1 MSTVIE
7 PPATMESQKSKL
19 FSPVCVFAFVLIG
32 VCILLTLPLKLPVG
46 PMYWDL
52 IVYIDGAYRVSIG
65 QVPSVDFFAPV
76 GPLAYWLVAPL
87 LSTFSSAQP
96 LLLVQWS
103 LLLVSAPPM
112 FAIVAYV
119 GRRSRSTALALLLP
133 FLFFQLLPMNVE
145 QYSSYPSIDGYG
157 IYNRHTSV
165 LLYVLV
171 SGLIFMRKRRLLL
184 FVVAWTCLAL
194 FLLKVTGFIAAGLIC
209 FFAFVAGR
217 ISLRAALASVA
228 LFLLALLT
236 LDVTLGIVRA
246 YVFDIWL
253 LVRLNEGNLLSRF
266 LQASSLHFGI
276 LAPAA
281 GLAVALYLLKAGDAP
296 PTR

>member
-1 MSTVIE
+1 M
-7 PPATMESQKSKL
+7 
-19 FSPVCVFAFVLIG
+19 
-32 VCILLTLPLKLPVG
+32 
-46 PMYWDL
+46 
-52 IVYIDGAYRVSIG
+52 
-65 QVPSVDFFAPV
+65 
-76 GPLAYWLVAPL
+76 
-87 LSTFSSAQP
+87 
-96 LLLVQWS
+96 
-103 LLLVSAPPM
+103 
-112 FAIVAYV
+112 
-119 GRRSRSTALALLLP
+119 
-133 FLFFQLLPMNVE
+133 
-145 QYSSYPSIDGYG
+145 
-157 IYNRHTSV
+157 
-165 LLYVLV
+165 
-171 SGLIFMRKRRLLL
+171 

-296 PTR
+296 LHADFRLPRSSMPLGRSSTATVSGSPLPFLPACFSRRRIRAGKHSFSFGLSCSRSCWKQTGSAAVRCSLSCLS